1 MATETLSSISAALSQ
16 LFAPDIARQWNRMA
30 VTAAL
35 IEARKGRGKNVAW
48 DVEFSGTSAQSVAE
62 GSDVAEGE
70 FVTDVNVPAVLSW
83 GTYRS
88 SFKVS
93 ETEIDAAI
101 SSQGSA
107 DALLDIFGE
116 RVMNASAKLASV
128 INTDLFT
135 GTGTDGSGNPNIV
148 GLFGGSTDAT
158 GVYAGINR
166 ASFSEWSGNVLA
178 NGGIARPLTQDLLY
192 QLEQNIF
199 TSCGEPPNCIV
210 TSAGVFRKYAGLFE
224 SVRRIVTDGRGPTEY
239 DTATSDLFW
248 KGIPVIRDRNAPAGK
263 LIMLNTNYLYTHYL
277 PRFQPGDAVMQKM
290 EMVEGSSGQKVKN
303 MTQIPA
309 RIALLA
315 KTGDAVKASVKTT
328 LQMVMARPNSSGQ
341 LLDVSEV

>member
-1 MATETLSSISAALSQ
+1 MATETLATISAALSQ

-35 IEARKGRGKNVAW
+35 LEARKGRGKNVAW
-48 DVEFSGTSAQSVAE
+48 DTEFSGTSAQSVAE
-62 GSDVAEGE
+62 GSDVAESE
-70 FVTDVNVPAVLSW
+70 FVTDINVPAVLSW
-83 GTYRS
+83 GTYRA

-93 ETEIDAAI
+93 ELEIDAAV

-116 RVMNASAKLASV
+116 RVLNAGAKLASV
-128 INTDLFT
+128 INQDLIT
-135 GTGTDGSGNPNIV
+135 GTGTDGNGNPNII
-148 GLFGGSTDAT
+148 GLLGGSTDAT
-158 GVYAGINR
+158 GTYAGLNR
-166 ASFSEWSGNVLA
+166 ATYSEWAGNVLG

-199 TSCGEPPNCIV
+199 TACGEPPNLII

-224 SVRRIVTDGRGPTEY
+224 AVRRIMTDGRGPTEY

-248 KGIPVIRDRNAPAGK
+248 KGIPVIRDRNFSAGR
-263 LIMLNTNYLYTHYL
+263 LVMVNTNYLYAHYL

-290 EMVEGSSGQKVKN
+290 EMLEGSSGQKVKN
-303 MTQIPA
+303 VTGIPA
-309 RIALLA
+309 RIAILA
-315 KTGDAVKASVKTT
+315 KTGDAVKCSVKTA
-328 LQMVMARPNSSGQ
+328 LQMVMARPNSTGQ
-341 LLDVSEV
+341 LNDLLET